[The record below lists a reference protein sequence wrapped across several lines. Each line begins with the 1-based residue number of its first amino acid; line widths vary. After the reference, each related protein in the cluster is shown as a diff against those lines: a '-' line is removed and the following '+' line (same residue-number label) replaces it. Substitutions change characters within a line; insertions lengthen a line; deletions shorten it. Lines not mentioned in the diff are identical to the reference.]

1 MFFFSILS
9 SLSEQNSCVRTAG
22 TALNVLHK
30 LLLSLTHT
38 AYFHGYVAFI
48 VLQLQIQRSIAAEKR
63 TKDLEN
69 GSRMMEEEEQEDANE
84 KFSIAAADTFEEIM
98 QANNLSAEAA
108 SAALK
113 ISLAEPR

>member
-1 MFFFSILS
+1 
-9 SLSEQNSCVRTAG
+9 
-22 TALNVLHK
+22 
-30 LLLSLTHT
+30 
-38 AYFHGYVAFI
+38 
-48 VLQLQIQRSIAAEKR
+48 
-63 TKDLEN
+63 
-69 GSRMMEEEEQEDANE
+69 MMEEEEQEDANE